1 MQDPFLERAENIKQT
16 LLVMESEAP
25 DEDLFALGYM
35 IPQVEL
41 VQEMAEYDPARVSAE
56 DFDAT
61 YGQWLESTF
70 AEDGMSP
77 DDRARIEELWHS
89 AATRS
94 GR

>member
-1 MQDPFLERAENIKQT
+1 MQDPFLARAEKIRKT
-16 LLVMESEAP
+16 LLAMESEAP

-41 VQEMAEYDPARVSAE
+41 VQEMAEYDPSQVNAE
-56 DFDAT
+56 DFDIT
-61 YGQWLESTF
+61 YGQWLERTF

-89 AATRS
+89 AAARS
-94 GR
+94 GH